1 MPKLS
6 WQTSKTPVGLL
17 AELVSQAPED
27 RLPVGENAFAEIL
40 ERPEPFYLFSG
51 MDYLDDAMDRAAEA
65 FEKEGDKTTTIKA
78 IHIAQDADHRDT
90 GRDGI
95 VEEGLAYAHW
105 LAKLGDAQGAL
116 ENIRE
121 LIPEGDTSEGEDQ
134 YWDNEL
140 VKIIKFVKKTD
151 IEQFVSNKLCSNHC
165 IFIAPLKDTCLF
177 LVKGTVKQRFKLS
190 VLVLVLSGNS
200 QRPNC

>member
-1 MPKLS
+1 MHKMNALIKIESSMPKLS

-27 RLPVGENAFAEIL
+27 RLPVRENAIAEIILEL
-40 ERPEPFYLFSG
+40 ERPEPFCLFSG

-78 IHIAQDADHRDT
+78 IHIAQDADQRGDYEW
-90 GRDGI
+90 DEI
-95 VEEGLAYAHW
+95 VDVGLAYAHW

-116 ENIRE
+116 ENIRKH
-121 LIPEGDTSEGEDQ
+121 IPEGDTSDGEDQ

-140 VKIIKFVKKTD
+140 DKIIKFVKKTCP
-151 IEQFVSNKLCSNHC
+151 K
-165 IFIAPLKDTCLF
+165 
-177 LVKGTVKQRFKLS
+177 
-190 VLVLVLSGNS
+190 
-200 QRPNC
+200 